1 MLTQEEFE
9 KVVVRLKGDEVDVEA
24 QARNE
29 DEITQE
35 TAEVPGP
42 AAIPAPVQL
51 CQLLSELWGLRSRF
65 SDAAACLSIAGDD
78 SGPRGGSRLP
88 RHYRNLGMAI
98 LSILYSCIYVNIFWS
113 MAF

>member
-24 QARNE
+24 QATNE

-35 TAEVPGP
+35 TAKVPGP

-51 CQLLSELWGLRSRF
+51 CQLLSELRSA
-65 SDAAACLSIAGDD
+65 SDRGFPTPLLAFPLLVMTPGPEADLDFQDIYKSRNGYTEYTVFLHTAA
-78 SGPRGGSRLP
+78 
-88 RHYRNLGMAI
+88 YM
-98 LSILYSCIYVNIFWS
+98 
-113 MAF
+113 